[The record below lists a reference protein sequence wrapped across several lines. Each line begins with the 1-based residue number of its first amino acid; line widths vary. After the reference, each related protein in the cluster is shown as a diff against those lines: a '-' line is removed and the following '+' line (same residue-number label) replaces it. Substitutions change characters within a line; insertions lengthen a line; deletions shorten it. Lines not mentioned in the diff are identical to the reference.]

1 MAKGAVAKTST
12 AVPSGSVK
20 QIGQAFDLEGQML
33 NPRPVRLLRFV
44 PLSTLCRQ
52 PRECQRMAR
61 GHRGCDEAPNG
72 APPDGAGN
80 SLIIA
85 AVELDERKGSSGRS
99 RLTNNSL
106 RPWPD
111 GYETCL
117 IGPSEGWIPV
127 PTAAP
132 VGFTTPFSNL
142 QTFGFRAKLRGRL
155 RDRLGNCARRKSP
168 FSLSAGQSLSIAW
181 DFADFFPS
189 FIRLFNNRSF
199 EMLAL

>member
-1 MAKGAVAKTST
+1 MASGRCGALQIRRVARTISASDWSRSMGRPKGCCMAKGAVAKTST

-99 RLTNNSL
+99 RLTNNRL

-111 GYETCL
+111 GYT
-117 IGPSEGWIPV
+117 SF
-127 PTAAP
+127 AA
-132 VGFTTPFSNL
+132 GGS
-142 QTFGFRAKLRGRL
+142 LRL
-155 RDRLGNCARRKSP
+155 
-168 FSLSAGQSLSIAW
+168 
-181 DFADFFPS
+181 
-189 FIRLFNNRSF
+189 
-199 EMLAL
+199 